1 MIFSPDVPVIKD
13 DMGNLLDEPYLVSF
27 ITAPAVNAGIVRQRE
42 GKENIEKIPQVMLN
56 RIEKILL
63 LAILEGC
70 DAIVLGAYGC
80 GVFRNNPVSVAG
92 YFNTLLNGKT
102 AYKKYYRK
110 VLFSVFDRTPSQ
122 NNFKAFDS
130 IK

>member
-1 MIFSPDVPVIKD
+1 VLIEVLWHKNV
-13 DMGNLLDEPYLVSF
+13 VS
-27 ITAPAVNAGIVRQRE
+27 RE
-42 GKENIEKIPQVMLN
+42 GKENIKKIPEVMLN
-56 RIEKILL
+56 RIEKILI

-80 GVFRNNPVSVAG
+80 GVFGNNPHSVAG

-102 AYKKYYRK
+102 GYRKYYRK
-110 VLFSVFDRTPSQ
+110 VLFSVFDRTPGQ
-122 NNFKAFDS
+122 NNFRAFQS